1 VLRRL
6 VLVGVLAGLVT
17 ATLAASA
24 QHPQGVQRS
33 TPQPSSTASPKD
45 STRDAQRGGPPGA
58 PGAPGA
64 VRFKW
69 WQDPKVIAELHLAP
83 DQSARIEE
91 IWQTAATRMTSV
103 VDDLRKREEQLSN
116 LISGNDVTEAEVLKQ
131 ADEVEKLRG
140 VLGKSRTL
148 MLYRMRRV
156 LSAEQRGKLTDMMMA
171 QDRDR
176 RQGRPPD
183 RGPGER

>member
-1 VLRRL
+1 VFIRRVLTGL
-6 VLVGVLAGLVT
+6 LAGLAVT
-17 ATLAASA
+17 TLAAA
-24 QHPQGVQRS
+24 EQQKTDQRPPQMSVGRN
-33 TPQPSSTASPKD
+33 PS
-45 STRDAQRGGPPGA
+45 RGGPPGP
-58 PGAPGA
+58 PGGQ
-64 VRFKW
+64 RFKW
-69 WQDPKVIAELHLAP
+69 WQDSKVIADLRLAP

-91 IWQTAATRMTSV
+91 IWQSASTRMTPV

-116 LISGNDVTEAEVLKQ
+116 LIYGNDVTEAEVLKQ
-131 ADEVEKLRG
+131 AEQVEALRG
-140 VLGKSRTL
+140 TLGKSRTL

-156 LSAEQRGKLTDMMMA
+156 LSAEQRSKLADMQKA

>member
-1 VLRRL
+1 VLRRS
-6 VLVGVLAGLVT
+6 VLTGVLAGLLA
-17 ATLAASA
+17 ATLAVAD
-24 QHPQGVQRS
+24 QHPQAQRS
-33 TPQPSSTASPKD
+33 TPQATPKD
-45 STRDAQRGGPPGA
+45 PAKDAQRGGPPGA
-58 PGAPGA
+58 PGGM
-64 VRFKW
+64 RFKW
-69 WQDPKVIAELHLAP
+69 WQDPKVIAGLHLAP
-83 DQSARIEE
+83 DQSTRIEE

-103 VDDLRKREEQLSN
+103 VDDLRKREELLSN

-140 VLGKSRTL
+140 MLGKSRTL

-156 LSAEQRGKLTDMMMA
+156 LSAEQRSKLTDLMMA

-183 RGPGER
+183 RAPGER